1 MFNRNY
7 VIKAHHFRMCQIYLS
22 NAKKTLQIAKTK
34 IAGDDSDLAALFEQI
49 SHVSKE
55 LNKIVKEMRGQQCG

>member
-55 LNKIVKEMRGQQCG
+55 LNKIVKEMRGQQCD